1 LKKAEENVALISR
14 SWDSATLSFSLPC
27 MSRLT
32 VESILP
38 AKQLLAQTSEESTIG
53 RVALQDLLPD
63 TAYVIRVQWRGG
75 SREFHFSTLPA
86 PVGRQLSAFAAM
98 ADPHVSLKPENRKG
112 RLFVESLSILRGLIS
127 EFNRAHLDFVLV
139 AGDLTNM
146 GTAEEYDA
154 AAGVLGE
161 LACPC
166 LAVPGDHDLQG
177 DGLFRWTAK
186 LGPTSWCREIKG
198 LRLFGLNTAR
208 GILEEEDRALLER
221 RSTTGPPV
229 QILVSH
235 AQIIPDDYIRF
246 GKEKGLKNFA
256 QHQTFLRRLFRGPA
270 LIYVGH
276 QNVPSLARMENALQL
291 NLPQPVQF
299 PCGYVLVRQYKNGF
313 YHTFQPIQSP
323 ILDEYSR
330 IASNMAADH
339 CGEPQWRDTYRAGKR
354 LNETNFL
361 YSI

>member
-1 LKKAEENVALISR
+1 MRKAEENVALISR
-14 SWDSATLSFSLPC
+14 SWNSATISFCLPR
-27 MSRLT
+27 MSVVT
-32 VESILP
+32 VECISPLKRP
-38 AKQLLAQTSEESTIG
+38 LAETLEESTIA
-53 RVALQDLLPD
+53 RISLEDLLPD
-63 TAYVIRVQWRGG
+63 TAYVIGVEWRGG
-75 SREFHFSTLPA
+75 SRELRFKTLPA
-86 PVGRQLSAFAAM
+86 PVGSRLMAYAAL

-112 RLFVESLSILRGLIS
+112 RLFVESVCILRGLVS

-154 AAGVLGE
+154 AARVLGE

-166 LAVPGDHDLQG
+166 LAVPGDHDLNG
-177 DGLFRWTAK
+177 DGLCRWNAN
-186 LGPTSWCREIKG
+186 LGPRSWCREIKG
-198 LRLFGLNTAR
+198 LRLFGLNTAS

-221 RSTTGPPV
+221 RRTTGPPV
-229 QILVSH
+229 QVLVSH
-235 AQIIPDDYIRF
+235 YQIIPDDYIRF
-246 GKEKGLKNFA
+246 GKDKCLKNFA
-256 QHQTFLRRLFRGPA
+256 QHETFLKRLFRRPT

-276 QNVPSLARMENALQL
+276 QNVPSAARMENALQL

-299 PCGYVLVRQYKNGF
+299 PCGYILVRQYENGF
-313 YHTFQPIQSP
+313 YHTFQPIRSP

-339 CGEPQWRDTYRAGKR
+339 YGEPQWRDTYRAGK
-354 LNETNFL
+354 LLDETNFL